1 MINNESQYL
10 DKVIK
15 EIKTEATNRDRG
27 FFIDKEINNINDLPI
42 KDFKRFYR

>member
-27 FFIDKEINNINDLPI
+27 FFIDKDINNINDLGI
-42 KDFKRFYR
+42 NQYKRLFK